1 MKETQKTVTYTSN
14 REKAQQKNAN
24 RKKRRRKG
32 KYILYYLFFLFFAL
46 TAVAVLSMT
55 VFFSIESFQ
64 VEDTGIYSQE
74 DIIGS
79 SGIQIG
85 DNLIR
90 TDMKRAQ
97 KIILKNH
104 IYLDSVLVKRV
115 FPSIVEIKCTPAVV
129 TYSYH
134 TDSGYIYVSQSGR
147 VLEVD
152 QPQPAPNSFTISGV
166 EIASSNQ
173 GDFITTQN
181 QKELDKF
188 NTLQTQIKEIGLD
201 GVTGIELDGDGANII
216 YQDRIVIEIDSWDH
230 ATYILNASKKILD
243 AYIGVQEKGKILYES
258 SNQSIH
264 FVPEN

>member
-1 MKETQKTVTYTSN
+1 MKQIQKTVTYTSS

-24 RKKRRRKG
+24 LKKRRRKR
-32 KYILYYLFFLFFAL
+32 KYILYYLFFLFLAL
-46 TAVAVLSMT
+46 TTLAVLSMT

-64 VEDTGIYSQE
+64 AEDTGIYSQD
-74 DIIGS
+74 DIIES

-90 TDMKRAQ
+90 ADMKKAQ
-97 KIILKNH
+97 KNILKDH

-129 TYSYH
+129 SYSYH
-134 TDSGYIYVSQSGR
+134 TDGGYIYVSQSGR
-147 VLEVD
+147 ILEVG
-152 QPQPAPNSFTISGV
+152 QPQPAPNSFIISGID
-166 EIASSNQ
+166 IATPNQ

-181 QKELDKF
+181 QNELDKF

-201 GVTGIELDGDGANII
+201 GITGIELDGDGANII
-216 YQDRIVIEIDSWDH
+216 YQDRIVIQIDSWDH

-243 AYIGVQEKGKILYES
+243 SYIGVQEKGKILYES
-258 SNQSIH
+258 NNQSIH
-264 FVPEN
+264 FVPDN